1 MSIMRIVAKKEFRD
15 GVRDKRALLSAFF
28 FPLSAPLFIYFLLN
42 AVIEMSQVDETV
54 SVPIYGADAAPG
66 LIAYLTEA
74 GIEVDDRD
82 SQTLDPQTLDDV
94 KSQVANQ
101 TLDFALMIP
110 EDFQD
115 TMASYQ
121 PPDLLIVSDSSRNDV
136 AAQVGQLRRVLNQ
149 YNQELISLRL
159 IARGVSPKVT
169 IGARPISIDVAS
181 DQKRT
186 ASVLN
191 FIPIYVLMAA
201 FVAGLGIAIDGTAG
215 ERERK
220 SLEPL
225 LINPIR
231 PIDIIFGKWFASGT
245 FALLGMLATLVLC
258 VVAMF
263 ALPIEEIG
271 LSFEISTKQALA
283 LLMVSLPVPYI
294 AASLQILLGLFA
306 KSFKDAQ
313 SYIGI
318 LVILP
323 MVPVIIRQ
331 FMPFVTEPW
340 MAGIPIFAQSVLMM
354 DVLAGSGYSFL
365 SLGVALISGF
375 VASALL
381 CLVAARLLT
390 TERMIQS

>member
-1 MSIMRIVAKKEFRD
+1 MSIMSIVAKKEFRD

-66 LIAYLTEA
+66 LIAYLTEV

-82 SQTLDPQTLDDV
+82 FQTLDEV

-186 ASVLN
+186 ANVLN

>member
-74 GIEVDDRD
+74 GIEVNGRD
-82 SQTLDPQTLDDV
+82 TQTLDEV
-94 KSQVANQ
+94 KSQVADQ

-115 TMASYQ
+115 TMASYR

-186 ASVLN
+186 ANVLN

-231 PIDIIFGKWFASGT
+231 PVDIIFGKWFASGT

-365 SLGVALISGF
+365 SLGVALVSGF

>member
-1 MSIMRIVAKKEFRD
+1 MSIMSIVAKKEFRD

-74 GIEVDDRD
+74 GIDVDHR
-82 SQTLDPQTLDDV
+82 DPQTLDEV
-94 KSQVANQ
+94 KSQVADQ

-110 EDFQD
+110 EDFQN
-115 TMASYQ
+115 TMVSYQ

>member
-74 GIEVDDRD
+74 GIDVDHR
-82 SQTLDPQTLDDV
+82 DPQTLDEV
-94 KSQVANQ
+94 KSQVADQ

-110 EDFQD
+110 EDFQN
-115 TMASYQ
+115 TMVSYQ

-263 ALPIEEIG
+263 ALPVEEIG

-365 SLGVALISGF
+365 GLSVALVSGF

>member
-1 MSIMRIVAKKEFRD
+1 MSIMSIVAKKEFRD

-74 GIEVDDRD
+74 GIEVNGRD
-82 SQTLDPQTLDDV
+82 TQTLDEV
-94 KSQVANQ
+94 KSQVADQ

-115 TMASYQ
+115 TMASYR

-186 ASVLN
+186 ANVLN

-231 PIDIIFGKWFASGT
+231 PVDIIFGKWFASGT

-381 CLVAARLLT
+381 CLVAALLLT

>member
-1 MSIMRIVAKKEFRD
+1 MSIMSIVAKKEFRD

-74 GIEVDDRD
+74 GIDVDHR
-82 SQTLDPQTLDDV
+82 DPQTLDEV
-94 KSQVANQ
+94 KSQVADQ

-169 IGARPISIDVAS
+169 IGARPITIDVAS

-186 ASVLN
+186 ANVLN

-365 SLGVALISGF
+365 SLGVALVSGF

>member
-74 GIEVDDRD
+74 GIEVDHR
-82 SQTLDPQTLDDV
+82 DPQTLGEV

-115 TMASYQ
+115 TMASYR
-121 PPDLLIVSDSSRNDV
+121 PPDLLIVSDSSRNDI

-149 YNQELISLRL
+149 YNQGLISLRL

-283 LLMVSLPVPYI
+283 LLMVSLPVPYT

-365 SLGVALISGF
+365 SLSVALVSGF

>member
-42 AVIEMSQVDETV
+42 AVIEMSQVDKTV

-74 GIEVDDRD
+74 GIDVDHR
-82 SQTLDPQTLDDV
+82 DPQTLDEV
-94 KSQVANQ
+94 KSQVADQ

-110 EDFQD
+110 EDFQN
-115 TMASYQ
+115 TMVSYQ

-186 ASVLN
+186 ANVLN

-231 PIDIIFGKWFASGT
+231 PIDIVFGKWFASGT

-365 SLGVALISGF
+365 GLSVALVSGF

>member
-1 MSIMRIVAKKEFRD
+1 MSIMSIVAKKEFRD

-74 GIEVDDRD
+74 GIDVDHRD
-82 SQTLDPQTLDDV
+82 SQTLDEV
-94 KSQVANQ
+94 KSQVASQ
-101 TLDFALMIP
+101 ALDFALMIP

-115 TMASYQ
+115 TMASYR
-121 PPDLLIVSDSSRNDV
+121 PPDLLIVSDSSRNDI

-149 YNQELISLRL
+149 YNQGLISLRL

-169 IGARPISIDVAS
+169 IGARPITIDVAS

-283 LLMVSLPVPYI
+283 LLMVSLPVPYT

-365 SLGVALISGF
+365 SLSVALVSGF

-390 TERMIQS
+390 TARMIQS

>member
-1 MSIMRIVAKKEFRD
+1 MSIMSIVAKKEFRD

-28 FPLSAPLFIYFLLN
+28 FPLSAPLVIYFLLN

-54 SVPIYGADAAPG
+54 SVPIYGAESAPG

-74 GIEVDDRD
+74 GIDVDHR
-82 SQTLDPQTLDDV
+82 DPQTLDDV
-94 KSQVANQ
+94 KSQVADQ
-101 TLDFALMIP
+101 TLDLALMIP

-186 ASVLN
+186 ANVLN

-271 LSFEISTKQALA
+271 LSFEISSKQALA

-365 SLGVALISGF
+365 SLSVALISGF

>member
-74 GIEVDDRD
+74 GIDVDHR
-82 SQTLDPQTLDDV
+82 DPQTLDEV
-94 KSQVANQ
+94 KSQVADQ

-121 PPDLLIVSDSSRNDV
+121 PPNLLIVSDSSRNDV

-186 ASVLN
+186 ANVLN

-283 LLMVSLPVPYI
+283 LLMVSLPVPYT

-365 SLGVALISGF
+365 SLGVALVSGF

>member
-1 MSIMRIVAKKEFRD
+1 MSIMSIVAKKEFRD

-74 GIEVDDRD
+74 GIDVDHR
-82 SQTLDPQTLDDV
+82 DPQTLDEV
-94 KSQVANQ
+94 KSQVADQ

-110 EDFQD
+110 EDFQN
-115 TMASYQ
+115 TMVSYQ

-365 SLGVALISGF
+365 GLSVALVSGF

>member
-74 GIEVDDRD
+74 GIDVDHR
-82 SQTLDPQTLDDV
+82 DPQTLDEV
-94 KSQVANQ
+94 KSQVADQ

-121 PPDLLIVSDSSRNDV
+121 PPNLLIVSDSSRNDV

-169 IGARPISIDVAS
+169 IGARPITIDVAS
-181 DQKRT
+181 EQKRT

-283 LLMVSLPVPYI
+283 LLMVSLPVPYT

-365 SLGVALISGF
+365 SLGVALVSGF

>member
-74 GIEVDDRD
+74 GIEVDHR
-82 SQTLDPQTLDDV
+82 DPQTLGEV

-115 TMASYQ
+115 TMASYR

-169 IGARPISIDVAS
+169 IGARPITIDVAS

-365 SLGVALISGF
+365 SLGVALVSGF

>member
-1 MSIMRIVAKKEFRD
+1 MSIMSIVAKKEFRD

-74 GIEVDDRD
+74 GIEVDHR
-82 SQTLDPQTLDDV
+82 DPQTLGEV

-115 TMASYQ
+115 TMASYR

-169 IGARPISIDVAS
+169 IGARPITIDVAS

-258 VVAMF
+258 LVAMF

-365 SLGVALISGF
+365 SLGVALASGF

>member
-74 GIEVDDRD
+74 GIEVDHRD
-82 SQTLDPQTLDDV
+82 PKTLGEV

-115 TMASYQ
+115 TMASYR
-121 PPDLLIVSDSSRNDV
+121 PPDLLIVSDSSRNDI

-149 YNQELISLRL
+149 YNQGLISLRL

-365 SLGVALISGF
+365 SLSVALVSGF

>member
-1 MSIMRIVAKKEFRD
+1 MSILRIVAKKEFRD

-74 GIEVDDRD
+74 GIDVDHR
-82 SQTLDPQTLDDV
+82 DPQTLDEV
-94 KSQVANQ
+94 KSQVADQ

-110 EDFQD
+110 EDFQN
-115 TMASYQ
+115 TMVSYQ

-149 YNQELISLRL
+149 YNQELISLRI

-365 SLGVALISGF
+365 GLSVALVSGF

>member
-42 AVIEMSQVDETV
+42 AVIEMSQIDETV

-74 GIEVDDRD
+74 GIEVDHR
-82 SQTLDPQTLDDV
+82 DPQTLGEV

-115 TMASYQ
+115 TMASYR

-186 ASVLN
+186 ANVLN

-354 DVLAGSGYSFL
+354 DVLAGSVYSFL
-365 SLGVALISGF
+365 SLSVALVSGF
-375 VASALL
+375 VASTLL

>member
-1 MSIMRIVAKKEFRD
+1 MSIMSIVAKKEFRD

-74 GIEVDDRD
+74 GIEVDHR
-82 SQTLDPQTLDDV
+82 DPQTLGEV

-115 TMASYQ
+115 TMASYR
-121 PPDLLIVSDSSRNDV
+121 PPDLLIVSDSSRNDI

-149 YNQELISLRL
+149 YNQGLISLRL

-365 SLGVALISGF
+365 SLGVALVSGF

>member
-74 GIEVDDRD
+74 GIEVDHR
-82 SQTLDPQTLDDV
+82 DPQTLGEV

-115 TMASYQ
+115 TMASYR
-121 PPDLLIVSDSSRNDV
+121 PPDLLIVSDSSRNDI

>member
-74 GIEVDDRD
+74 GIDVDHR
-82 SQTLDPQTLDDV
+82 DPQTLDDV
-94 KSQVANQ
+94 KSQVADQ

-169 IGARPISIDVAS
+169 IGARPITIDVAS

-258 VVAMF
+258 LVAMF

-354 DVLAGSGYSFL
+354 DVLAGSVYSFL
-365 SLGVALISGF
+365 SLSVALVSGF
-375 VASALL
+375 VASTLL

>member
-74 GIEVDDRD
+74 GIDVDHR
-82 SQTLDPQTLDDV
+82 DPQTLDDV
-94 KSQVANQ
+94 KSQVADQ

-149 YNQELISLRL
+149 FNQELISLRL

-169 IGARPISIDVAS
+169 IGARPITIDVAS

-186 ASVLN
+186 ANVLN

-271 LSFEISTKQALA
+271 LSFEISSKQALA

-365 SLGVALISGF
+365 SLSVALISGF
-375 VASALL
+375 VTSALL

>member
-1 MSIMRIVAKKEFRD
+1 MSIMSIVAKKEFRD

-74 GIEVDDRD
+74 GIEVNGRD
-82 SQTLDPQTLDDV
+82 TQTLDEV
-94 KSQVANQ
+94 KSQVADQ

-115 TMASYQ
+115 TMASYR

-231 PIDIIFGKWFASGT
+231 PVDIIFGKWFASGT

-340 MAGIPIFAQSVLMM
+340 MAVIPIFAQSVLMM

-365 SLGVALISGF
+365 SLSVALISGF

>member
-1 MSIMRIVAKKEFRD
+1 MSIMSIVAKKEFRD

-28 FPLSAPLFIYFLLN
+28 FPLSAPLFIYFLFN
-42 AVIEMSQVDETV
+42 AVIEMSLVDETV

-74 GIEVDDRD
+74 GIEVNGRD
-82 SQTLDPQTLDDV
+82 TQTLDEV
-94 KSQVANQ
+94 KSQVADQ

-115 TMASYQ
+115 TMASYR

-149 YNQELISLRL
+149 YNRELISLRL

-186 ASVLN
+186 ANVLN

-231 PIDIIFGKWFASGT
+231 PVDIIFGKWFASGT

-271 LSFEISTKQALA
+271 LSFEVSTKQALA

-365 SLGVALISGF
+365 SLSVALISGF

>member
-1 MSIMRIVAKKEFRD
+1 MSIMSVVAKKEFRD

-54 SVPIYGADAAPG
+54 SVPVYGADAAPG

-74 GIEVDDRD
+74 GIEVNGRD
-82 SQTLDPQTLDDV
+82 TQTLDEV
-94 KSQVANQ
+94 KSQVADQ

-115 TMASYQ
+115 TMASYR

-186 ASVLN
+186 ANVLN

-231 PIDIIFGKWFASGT
+231 PVDIIFGKWFASGT

-365 SLGVALISGF
+365 SLSVALISGF

>member
-1 MSIMRIVAKKEFRD
+1 MSIVSIVAKKEFRD

-74 GIEVDDRD
+74 GIDVDHR
-82 SQTLDPQTLDDV
+82 DPQTLDEV
-94 KSQVANQ
+94 KSQVADQ

-115 TMASYQ
+115 TMASYR

-231 PIDIIFGKWFASGT
+231 PLDIIFGKWFASGT

-365 SLGVALISGF
+365 SLSVALISGL

-381 CLVAARLLT
+381 CLAAARLLL

>member
-74 GIEVDDRD
+74 GIDVDHR
-82 SQTLDPQTLDDV
+82 DPQTLDEV
-94 KSQVANQ
+94 KSQVADQ

-110 EDFQD
+110 EDFQN
-115 TMASYQ
+115 TMVSYQ

-340 MAGIPIFAQSVLMM
+340 MAGVPIFAQSVLMM

-365 SLGVALISGF
+365 SLGVALVSGF

>member
-74 GIEVDDRD
+74 GIEVDHR
-82 SQTLDPQTLDDV
+82 DPQTLGEV

-115 TMASYQ
+115 TMASYR
-121 PPDLLIVSDSSRNDV
+121 PPDLLIVSDSSRNDI

-159 IARGVSPKVT
+159 IARGVSPKITV
-169 IGARPISIDVAS
+169 GARPISIDVAS

-365 SLGVALISGF
+365 SLSVALVSGF

>member
-74 GIEVDDRD
+74 GIEVDHRD
-82 SQTLDPQTLDDV
+82 PKTLGEV

-115 TMASYQ
+115 TMASYR
-121 PPDLLIVSDSSRNDV
+121 PPDLLIVSDSSRNDI

-149 YNQELISLRL
+149 YNQGLISLRL

-186 ASVLN
+186 ANVLN

-283 LLMVSLPVPYI
+283 LLMVSLPVPYT

-365 SLGVALISGF
+365 SLGVALVSGF

>member
-1 MSIMRIVAKKEFRD
+1 MSIMSIVAKKEFRD

-74 GIEVDDRD
+74 GIDVDHR
-82 SQTLDPQTLDDV
+82 DPQTLDEV
-94 KSQVANQ
+94 KSQVADQ

-169 IGARPISIDVAS
+169 IGARPITIDVAS

-258 VVAMF
+258 LVAMF

-365 SLGVALISGF
+365 SLGVALVSGF

>member
-74 GIEVDDRD
+74 GIDVDHR
-82 SQTLDPQTLDDV
+82 DPQTLDEV
-94 KSQVANQ
+94 KSQVADQ

-110 EDFQD
+110 EDFQN
-115 TMASYQ
+115 TMVSYQ

>member
-74 GIEVDDRD
+74 GIEVDHRD
-82 SQTLDPQTLDDV
+82 SQTLGEV

-115 TMASYQ
+115 TMASYR
-121 PPDLLIVSDSSRNDV
+121 PPDLLIVSDSSRNDI

-149 YNQELISLRL
+149 YNQGLISLRL

-186 ASVLN
+186 ANVLN

-283 LLMVSLPVPYI
+283 LLMVSLPVPYT

-365 SLGVALISGF
+365 SLGVALVSGF

>member
-1 MSIMRIVAKKEFRD
+1 MSIMSIVAKKEFRD

-74 GIEVDDRD
+74 GIEVDHR
-82 SQTLDPQTLDDV
+82 DPQTLGEV

-115 TMASYQ
+115 TMASYR

-186 ASVLN
+186 ANVLN

-365 SLGVALISGF
+365 SLGVALVSGF

>member
-74 GIEVDDRD
+74 GIDVDHR
-82 SQTLDPQTLDDV
+82 DPQTLDEV
-94 KSQVANQ
+94 KSQVADQ

-169 IGARPISIDVAS
+169 IGARPITIDVAS

-354 DVLAGSGYSFL
+354 DVLAGSVYSFL
-365 SLGVALISGF
+365 SLSVALVSGF

>member
-66 LIAYLTEA
+66 LIAYLNEA
-74 GIEVDDRD
+74 GIDVDHR
-82 SQTLDPQTLDDV
+82 DPQTLDEV
-94 KSQVANQ
+94 KSQVADQ

-115 TMASYQ
+115 SMVSYR

-169 IGARPISIDVAS
+169 IGARPITIDVAS

-271 LSFEISTKQALA
+271 LSFEISPKQALA

>member
-74 GIEVDDRD
+74 GIEVDHR
-82 SQTLDPQTLDDV
+82 DPQTLGEV

-115 TMASYQ
+115 TMASYR

-169 IGARPISIDVAS
+169 IGARPITIDVAS

-186 ASVLN
+186 ANVLN

-365 SLGVALISGF
+365 SLGVALVSGF

>member
-74 GIEVDDRD
+74 GIDVDHR
-82 SQTLDPQTLDDV
+82 DPQTLDEV
-94 KSQVANQ
+94 KSQVADQ

-110 EDFQD
+110 EDFQN
-115 TMASYQ
+115 TMVSYQ

-365 SLGVALISGF
+365 GLSLALVSGF